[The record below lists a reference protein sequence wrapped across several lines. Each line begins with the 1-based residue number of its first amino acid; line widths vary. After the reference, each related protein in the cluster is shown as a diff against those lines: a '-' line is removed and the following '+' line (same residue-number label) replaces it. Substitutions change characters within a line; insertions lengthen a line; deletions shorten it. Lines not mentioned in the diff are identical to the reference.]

1 MRKVLKPHTL
11 EKRQTTPLFFMSSI
25 FRQIIL
31 LVSLSVCCLPSYA
44 QTIVS
49 EHIKPK
55 NLKPNNQ
62 TTVNANLPDITPR
75 AGGLNPSNNYA
86 NTSYFYKGQDYG
98 SESQFGPLN
107 VFMNVGFV
115 VPGRLT
121 TTPNLGDIQ
130 YKAGWDNVTDS
141 LSHQDDVFDESGG
154 FGRSLEKE
162 FIPFAH
168 PSGAWLPNYSLHF
181 LGEGMLSRK
190 LEEYF
195 RYNGIQGEYT
205 PKILA
210 VSTVIASQLMNEVV
224 EYELPWEQ
232 RLDIV
237 ADFYFNIAGIIAF
250 SFDGFAEY
258 FSNDTI
264 QYHYWPGQPVIDTYN
279 GALFNQG
286 ESYFLRIASG
296 AQSGWKYAFATGM
309 PANGFGVSMPLDD
322 VEGDYLTVMLGS
334 DVLIPKR
341 DYEQD
346 ENDQRSGD
354 FVAADIAK
362 EYTAAVNVYWDRKGS
377 LMASSAFSFSP
388 SWQLNM
394 NLYPEKRWGM
404 DVGIGGY
411 LVLAEEGANTIGLTF
426 DLMSLVPGFRY

>member
-1 MRKVLKPHTL
+1 MLKPIL
-11 EKRQTTPLFFMSSI
+11 KIFNVEKRRDTPLFFMGGTFKSIIIIALISGCCGSVYGQEQAPDLSDLPHLTSASSA
-25 FRQIIL
+25 L
-31 LVSLSVCCLPSYA
+31 YPS
-44 QTIVS
+44 I
-49 EHIKPK
+49 
-55 NLKPNNQ
+55 NNS
-62 TTVNANLPDITPR
+62 P
-75 AGGLNPSNNYA
+75 
-86 NTSYFYKGQDYG
+86 TSYFYKKQTYG

-107 VFMNVGFV
+107 VFVNVGLV

-121 TTPNLGDIQ
+121 TTPNLGDIR
-130 YKAGWDNVTDS
+130 YKAGWDNVVDS
-141 LSHQDDVFDESGG
+141 LSHQDDVFEESGG

-195 RYNGIQGEYT
+195 RHSGMQGEYM

-210 VSTVIASQLMNEVV
+210 ASTVIAAQLMNEVV

-237 ADFYFNIAGIIAF
+237 ADFYFNMAGIIAF
-250 SFDGFAEY
+250 SFDGFAQY
-258 FSNDTI
+258 FSNDTV
-264 QYHYWPGQPVIDTYN
+264 QYYYWPGQPVVDTYN

-296 AQSGWKYAFATGM
+296 TEAGWKYAFAMGM
-309 PANGFGVSMPLDD
+309 PTNGFGVSLPLDD
-322 VEGDYLTVMLGS
+322 LEVDYLTVMLGS
-334 DVLIPKR
+334 DVLIPNR
-341 DYEQD
+341 DYQQD
-346 ENDQRSGD
+346 EDDQRTGD
-354 FVAADIAK
+354 FIAADIAK
-362 EYTAAVNVYWDRKGS
+362 EYTAALNVYWDRKGS
-377 LMASSAFSFSP
+377 LMASSALSFSP

-394 NLYPEKRWGM
+394 NLYPDKRWGM

-411 LVLAEEGANTIGLTF
+411 LVIAEEGANTIGLTF
-426 DLMSLVPGFRY
+426 DLMSIVPGFRD